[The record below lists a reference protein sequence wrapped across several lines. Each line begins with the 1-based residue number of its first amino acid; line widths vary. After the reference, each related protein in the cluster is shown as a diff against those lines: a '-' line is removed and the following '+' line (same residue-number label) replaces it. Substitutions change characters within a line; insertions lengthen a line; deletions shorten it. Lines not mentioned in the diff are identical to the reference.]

1 MKRGL
6 ILEARTENLDT
17 LLEVLRGEME
27 KAGCPA
33 EKQVSMEI
41 CAEEIFVNIA
51 HYAYAGS
58 MAGERTPADGNDGG
72 ATLANAGGENVG
84 MAHITVETDKGRIAV
99 CFQDQGIPYDPLAKT
114 DPDTS
119 LTADERQI
127 GGLGIFMVK
136 NMMDEVSYEYKDGFN
151 CLTMVMRW

>member
-17 LLEVLRGEME
+17 LLEALHEEME

-51 HYAYAGS
+51 HYAYAEKGAEESALEQSVSEESVSKIKSDGKDAQITIETGKGS
-58 MAGERTPADGNDGG
+58 
-72 ATLANAGGENVG
+72 
-84 MAHITVETDKGRIAV
+84 ISV
-99 CFQDQGIPYDPLAKT
+99 CFQDQGTPYDPLAKE

-119 LTADERQI
+119 LSAQERQI

-136 NMMDEVSYEYKDGFN
+136 NMMDEVSYEYREGFN
-151 CLTMVMRW
+151 CLTMTMSW

>member
-17 LLEVLRGEME
+17 LLEALREEME

-58 MAGERTPADGNDGG
+58 AAGENTSDSGG
-72 ATLANAGGENVG
+72 DTLANAGGENVG
-84 MAHITVETDKGRIAV
+84 MAHITVETEQGRIAV

-136 NMMDEVSYEYKDGFN
+136 NMMDAVSYEYKEGFN
-151 CLTMVMRW
+151 CLTMIMTW

>member
-6 ILEARTENLDT
+6 ILEAQTEKLDT
-17 LLEVLRGEME
+17 LLEALREEME

-58 MAGERTPADGNDGG
+58 RAEENTPAGDGG
-72 ATLANAGGENVG
+72 EDMLAKAGSEGTG
-84 MAHITVETDKGRIAV
+84 MAHITVETEPGRITV
-99 CFQDQGIPYDPLAKT
+99 RFQDQGIPYDPLAKA

-136 NMMDEVSYEYKDGFN
+136 NMMDAVSYEYKEGFN
-151 CLTMVMRW
+151 CLTMIMTW